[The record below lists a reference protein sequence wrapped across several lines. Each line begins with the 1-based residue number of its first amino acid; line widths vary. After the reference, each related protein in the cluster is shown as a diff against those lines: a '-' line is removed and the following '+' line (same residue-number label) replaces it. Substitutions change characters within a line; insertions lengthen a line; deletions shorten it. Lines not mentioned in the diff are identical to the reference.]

1 MAGHI
6 TIFFKLLILKV
17 IHKLYNYVFHIF
29 LIFREY
35 FFVAPGHHPGGHMV
49 KQLHAIDCLH
59 AIVCNKAMVLDTLAP
74 VLFYDYITTFK
85 ILQIL

>member
-1 MAGHI
+1 
-6 TIFFKLLILKV
+6 
-17 IHKLYNYVFHIF
+17 
-29 LIFREY
+29 
-35 FFVAPGHHPGGHMV
+35 MV